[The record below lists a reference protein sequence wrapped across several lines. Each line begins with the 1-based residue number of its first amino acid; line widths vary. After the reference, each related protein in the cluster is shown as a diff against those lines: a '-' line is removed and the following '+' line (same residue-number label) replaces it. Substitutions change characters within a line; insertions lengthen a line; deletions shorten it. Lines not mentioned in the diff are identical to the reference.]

1 MRILSF
7 NEFLFEKEIPL
18 SADLKEYTVNDLGEG
33 KFSVEIDGTEKQF
46 SVIPVPED
54 LGEYKEVFFE
64 LMKSLDAENPAK
76 IYGVVK
82 KIENMSYDFGNMLS
96 TSLSLSNVKELS
108 ISLTDTQK
116 SLMMASEEEFLK
128 TEYDSLDRN
137 IKNSILQYLKDLA
150 QRYAIVLEALFYYTR
165 TGDEKDFYEGMNFDG
180 ILQEYQK
187 VIDKCSEKHGIVY
200 DGPYADPKN
209 NVSVDS
215 PVDYAFW
222 KAEEKKT
229 GKKWILRATTSPEF
243 LNSEENIIGKKGLN
257 FTFLDQEEK
266 EIAENFT
273 SFPSYE
279 LEKRAE
285 QFLKLE
291 ANK

>member
-7 NEFLFEKEIPL
+7 NQFLLEKEIPL

-33 KFSVEIDGTEKQF
+33 KFSVEIDGVEKQF
-46 SVIPVPED
+46 SVTPVPENLQD
-54 LGEYKEVFFE
+54 YKEVFFE
-64 LMKSLDAENPAK
+64 LMKSLDEENPAK
-76 IYGVVK
+76 MYAVIK

-116 SLMMASEEEFLK
+116 SVMMASEEEFLK
-128 TEYDSLDRN
+128 SEYDSLDRN
-137 IKNSILQYLKDLA
+137 IKSSILQYLKDLA

-165 TGDEKDFYEGMNFDG
+165 SGNEQDFYEGMNFET
-180 ILQEYQK
+180 ILQEYQN

-200 DGPYADPKN
+200 DGPFSDLTNKN
-209 NVSVDS
+209 QIDS
-215 PVDYAFW
+215 PVDYAYW
-222 KAEEKKT
+222 KAEEKSS
-229 GKKWILRATTSPEF
+229 GKKWILRATTSPAF

-257 FTFLDQEEK
+257 FTFLDEDEK

-279 LEKRAE
+279 LEKKAE
-285 QFLKLE
+285 QFLKIDS
-291 ANK
+291 NK